1 MGPCYHRGIQVV
13 SDTMTILPGR
23 HLSPE
28 LRQCLGR
35 AGLPCLMTMARLRGE
50 PSERALAAIR
60 GIRDHLL
67 ELPDVDLSQLP
78 SLEPEAMAAG
88 ITACDADPEWRERI
102 LRGMTLVALFDG
114 EPGPEALELLDR
126 TARSFQ
132 VNASPVRSYRN
143 VMQER
148 LGMVRLDLVRR
159 SFVRD
164 AARATLRDG
173 GLPMLAATLK
183 VVSGHRDQA
192 TLERFQAL
200 QDYPSGSFGKAY
212 ADFISINQFNFPG
225 DVGGPPVPVFRHD
238 CCHVLGG
245 YGTTAAEEGGVVGFQ
260 AGFEH
265 LDPFDVVM
273 FAMAEFELGIGA
285 SPFIPGEF
293 GQLDPDRLFAGL
305 EHGSHVSTDLIRDI
319 DPWDHF
325 ADPLE
330 EVRQRFAIPP
340 RGRNP
345 EYPQPSAA
353 PTQD

>member
-1 MGPCYHRGIQVV
+1 MALVVV
-13 SDTMTILPGR
+13 SIQPGR
-23 HLSPE
+23 ALPKD
-28 LRQCLGR
+28 LRTRLAT
-35 AGLPCLMTMARLRGE
+35 AGLPCLMTVARLHGT
-50 PSERALAAIR
+50 PSTRALRAIE

-67 ELPDVDLSQLP
+67 MTRNLELSALP

-88 ITACDADPEWRERI
+88 ITSIDADPEWRERI
-102 LRGMTLVALFDG
+102 LRGMTLVAMFDG
-114 EPGPEALELLDR
+114 EPSREALELLER
-126 TARSFQ
+126 TAKAFR
-132 VNASPVRSYRN
+132 VDAAPVISYRH
-143 VMQER
+143 VMHDRQA
-148 LGMVRLDLVRR
+148 LVRLDLVRR

-183 VVSGHRDQA
+183 VLSGHRDDS
-192 TLERFQAL
+192 TLKRFQSL
-200 QDYPSGSFGKAY
+200 NDYPSGSFGKAY
-212 ADFISINQFNFPG
+212 ADFIRINQFSFPG

-260 AGFEH
+260 AGFER
-265 LDPFDVVM
+265 LDPFDVLM

-293 GQLDPDRLFAGL
+293 GQLDPDRVFAGL
-305 EHGSHVSTDLIRDI
+305 EHGSHVKTDLIRDI

-330 EVRQRFAIPP
+330 MVRERFAIPA
-340 RGRNP
+340 RGRDP
-345 EYPQPSAA
+345 EYPQTCGASS
-353 PTQD
+353 QD